1 MVLYILILHDT
12 DIVTLIH
19 RQDRVAALEI
29 EIERKQKGI
38 EELKISI
45 DQLEDLRSLE
55 KYARE
60 EHLFK
65 KQDEDLF
72 IMSFE

>member
-12 DIVTLIH
+12 DIVTLIN
-19 RQDRVAALEI
+19 RQDRVAGLEM
-29 EIERKQKGI
+29 EIARKEKGI
-38 EELKISI
+38 EALKVSI
-45 DQLEDLRSLE
+45 NQLEDLRSLE

-65 KQDEDLF
+65 KTDEDLF